1 MIAKFTLTLV
11 LRDLWTSMRSRRH
24 LSELSERAQGITL
37 VALLR
42 PSSITFH
49 LPVMVQVLLEIVA
62 PNIYSVS
69 IVAKVKI
76 RVRKEA
82 LNLVII
88 IVL

>member
-24 LSELSERAQGITL
+24 LSEPFERAQGITL

>member
-24 LSELSERAQGITL
+24 LSELFERAQGITL
-37 VALLR
+37 VAPLR
-42 PSSITFH
+42 QSSITFH
-49 LPVMVQVLLEIVA
+49 LPVMVLALLEIVA

-69 IVAKVKI
+69 IVAKVKV
-76 RVRKEA
+76 RVRKEV